1 MGIAAI
7 LTQDAIMRRLC
18 VFCGSSPGSSPL
30 YAAAARELGQ
40 RLAAAGLA
48 LVFGGGSVGLMGILA
63 DAVLGAGGEAIGAIR
78 SAFGASLIGAD
89 GALDRDRMR
98 RLAFGDA
105 AARKRLE
112 AILHP
117 LIRTESARRRDR
129 APGPYAIL
137 VVPLLVE
144 SGVDRSRFARVL
156 VVDCPEAQ
164 QIERAM
170 RRSRVSETEVRA
182 ILAAQATREQ
192 RLAQA
197 DDVIDNSGTPEALE
211 RQVSNLNEKYLTLAA
226 RSRTTS

>member
-1 MGIAAI
+1 MKPYTVGLTGGI
-7 LTQDAIMRRLC
+7 
-18 VFCGSSPGSSPL
+18 GSGKSVV
-30 YAAAARELGQ
+30 
-40 RLAAAGLA
+40 AGLFA
-48 LVFGGGSVGLMGILA
+48 KRGV
-63 DAVLGAGGEAIGAIR
+63 AVIDTDEIAHELTRPGGEAIGAIR

-89 GALDRDRMR
+89 GALDRDGMR

-105 AARKRLE
+105 AARRKLE

-117 LIRTESARRRDR
+117 LIRSESVRRRNS

-170 RRSRVSETEVRA
+170 RRSRLSETEVRA
-182 ILAAQATREQ
+182 IVAAQATREQ

-197 DDVIDNSGTPEALE
+197 DDVIDNSGAPEALE

-226 RSRTTS
+226 RSKTTS